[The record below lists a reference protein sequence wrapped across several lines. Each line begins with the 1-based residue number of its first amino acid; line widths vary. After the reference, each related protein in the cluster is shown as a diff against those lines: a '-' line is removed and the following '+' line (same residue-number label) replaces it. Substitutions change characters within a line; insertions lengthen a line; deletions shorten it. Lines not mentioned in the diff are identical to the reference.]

1 MSNTAGMNWIRQE
14 KRLAIYL
21 RDGLACCY
29 CGKGIENNIQLS
41 LDHLKPR
48 IKNGSHHE
56 SNLITCCIKC
66 NSSRQDKKL
75 HTFLKIV
82 SESKNIS
89 IQELQKKIRNQTAR
103 KLPKQEAKKLIERRG
118 SAKKAIDHLK

>member
-75 HTFLKIV
+75 NAFLKIIAI
-82 SESKNIS
+82 SKNVS
-89 IQELQKKIRNQTAR
+89 IEDIQKKIRNQTAR
-103 KLPKQEAKKLIERRG
+103 KLPKQEAKKLIEIRG